1 MMAYVLQYGMQL
13 YNVYVLFLLD
23 AVGHSLKH

>member
-1 MMAYVLQYGMQL
+1 MSYVLQYGVQL

-23 AVGHSLKH
+23 AGDHSLKH